1 MSHGLNDFLKHIKSN
16 PQNDVLVD
24 RFTSL
29 VMELDAKARQP
40 YFEKLFDLLE
50 NSNPHG
56 ALRAAY
62 FNLQAA
68 RAEGP
73 GTPLEIEAL
82 QWIERAF
89 IKLGKS
95 ENASL
100 VREELG
106 RLKKAQPPLIPDQ
119 RRKKPTVES
128 KAKPPESKPKIPIE
142 AKPKAPVEAKPKIPV
157 EAKPKA
163 SAEAKSKGPESAAAE
178 QRFTTQRLD
187 FIANLYESFAKQLL
201 EALNKE
207 LETFKGAP
215 QSEAA
220 ASHIIKAFRQVY
232 AEMKSTLRNAVA
244 VFGHNPLL
252 VNDKDRFRDELIQA
266 FLKSPLFTKN
276 KDRIAAQRARLIA
289 SLLTAWFDQ
298 QQSLPEG
305 ILPPDQERLQN
316 KLLEIAVTAV
326 LRFED

>member
-1 MSHGLNDFLKHIKSN
+1 MTTGLNDFLKHIKSN

-40 YFEKLFDLLE
+40 YFEKLFGLLE
-50 NSNPHG
+50 DPNPHG

-62 FNLQAA
+62 FNLQTA
-68 RAEGP
+68 RAQGS
-73 GTPLEIEAL
+73 GTVLEIEAL

-106 RLKKAQPPLIPDQ
+106 RLKKTPPPPTVER
-119 RRKKPTVES
+119 RRKKTTADEP
-128 KAKPPESKPKIPIE
+128 KPKAAEPKPKAAE
-142 AKPKAPVEAKPKIPV
+142 PKPKAPEPNSP
-157 EAKPKA
+157 
-163 SAEAKSKGPESAAAE
+163 AE
-178 QRFTTQRLD
+178 QRFTTQRMD

-207 LETFKGAP
+207 LESFKGRP
-215 QSEAA
+215 HSEAA
-220 ASHIIKAFRQVY
+220 AAHIIKAFRQVY
-232 AEMKSTLRNAVA
+232 ATMRSTLRNAVA

-252 VNDKDRFRDELIQA
+252 VDDKDKFRDELIQV
-266 FLKSPLFTKN
+266 FLRSSLMTRT
-276 KDRIAAQRARLIA
+276 KDRMAAQRARLIA

-298 QQSLPEG
+298 QQNMPEG
-305 ILPPDQERLQN
+305 ILPPDQERVQN
-316 KLLEIAVTAV
+316 KLLEIAVSAV

>member
-1 MSHGLNDFLKHIKSN
+1 MSTGLNDFLKHIKSN

-29 VMELDAKARQP
+29 VMELEAKARHP

-73 GTPLEIEAL
+73 GTPMEIDAL
-82 QWIERAF
+82 QWIEQAF

-100 VREELG
+100 VREELV
-106 RLKKAQPPLIPDQ
+106 RLKKSQPPPVPDR
-119 RRKKPTVES
+119 RRKKPPVE
-128 KAKPPESKPKIPIE
+128 E
-142 AKPKAPVEAKPKIPV
+142 AKPKPFEPD
-157 EAKPKA
+157 
-163 SAEAKSKGPESAAAE
+163 AAE
-178 QRFTTQRLD
+178 QRFTTQRMD

-207 LETFKGAP
+207 LGKFKGTA

-252 VNDKDRFRDELIQA
+252 VNDKDRFRDELIQV
-266 FLKSPLFTKN
+266 FVKSPLFACN

-305 ILPPDQERLQN
+305 ILTPDQERLQN
-316 KLLEIAVTAV
+316 KLLEIAVSAV
-326 LRFED
+326 LRFDD

>member
-1 MSHGLNDFLKHIKSN
+1 MTTGLNDFLKHIKSN

-29 VMELDAKARQP
+29 VMELDAKARRP
-40 YFEKLFDLLE
+40 YLEKLFDILE

-89 IKLGKS
+89 TKLGRS

-100 VREELG
+100 VREELV
-106 RLKKAQPPLIPDQ
+106 RLKKSQPPPIPDR
-119 RRKKPTVES
+119 RRKKPAADV
-128 KAKPPESKPKIPIE
+128 KPKVQEPE
-142 AKPKAPVEAKPKIPV
+142 AAT
-157 EAKPKA
+157 
-163 SAEAKSKGPESAAAE
+163 
-178 QRFTTQRLD
+178 QRFTTQRMD
-187 FIANLYESFAKQLL
+187 FIANLYESFAKQLM
-201 EALNKE
+201 EALHKE
-207 LETFKGAP
+207 LSSFKGKP
-215 QSEAA
+215 HSEAA
-220 ASHIIKAFRQVY
+220 AAHVIKAFHNVY
-232 AEMKSTLRNAVA
+232 ASMKSTLRNAVA

-252 VNDKDRFRDELIQA
+252 VDEKERFRDELIQV
-266 FLKSPLFTKN
+266 FLNSPLFARK
-276 KDRIAAQRARLIA
+276 KDRIASHRARLVA

-298 QQSLPEG
+298 QQNMPEG
-305 ILPPDQERLQN
+305 LLPPEQERVQN
-316 KLLEIAVTAV
+316 KLLEIAITAI

>member
-1 MSHGLNDFLKHIKSN
+1 MSTGLNDFLKHIKSN

-29 VMELDAKARQP
+29 VMELEAKARHP

-73 GTPLEIEAL
+73 GTPMEIDAL

-100 VREELG
+100 VREELV
-106 RLKKAQPPLIPDQ
+106 RLKKSQPPPVPDR
-119 RRKKPTVES
+119 RRKKP
-128 KAKPPESKPKIPIE
+128 
-142 AKPKAPVEAKPKIPV
+142 PVEAKPKPS
-157 EAKPKA
+157 EPD
-163 SAEAKSKGPESAAAE
+163 AAE
-178 QRFTTQRLD
+178 QRFTTQRMD

-207 LETFKGAP
+207 LGKFKGAA

-252 VNDKDRFRDELIQA
+252 VNDKDRFRDELIQV
-266 FLKSPLFTKN
+266 FLKSPLFARN

-298 QQSLPEG
+298 QQNLPEG
-305 ILPPDQERLQN
+305 ILSPDQERLQN

-326 LRFED
+326 LRFDD

>member
-1 MSHGLNDFLKHIKSN
+1 MTTGLNDFLKHIKSN

-24 RFTSL
+24 RFASL

-40 YFEKLFDLLE
+40 YFEKLFGILE
-50 NSNPHG
+50 DSNPHG

-62 FNLQAA
+62 FNLQTA
-68 RAEGP
+68 RAQGS

-95 ENASL
+95 ENAAL

-106 RLKKAQPPLIPDQ
+106 RLKKAPPPPVADR
-119 RRKKPTVES
+119 RRKKPAPEV
-128 KAKPPESKPKIPIE
+128 KAKAPEP
-142 AKPKAPVEAKPKIPV
+142 
-157 EAKPKA
+157 
-163 SAEAKSKGPESAAAE
+163 GPAE
-178 QRFTTQRLD
+178 QRFTTQRMD

-201 EALNKE
+201 DALNKE
-207 LETFKGAP
+207 LGKFQGSP
-215 QSEAA
+215 HSEAA
-220 ASHIIKAFRQVY
+220 AAHIIKAFRQVY
-232 AEMKSTLRNAVA
+232 AEMRATLRNAVA

-252 VNDKDRFRDELIQA
+252 VDDKDKFRDELVQV
-266 FLKSPLFTKN
+266 FLRSTLLART
-276 KDRIAAQRARLIA
+276 KDRMAAQRARLIA

-298 QQSLPEG
+298 QQNMPEG
-305 ILPPDQERLQN
+305 ILSPDQERVQN
-316 KLLEIAVTAV
+316 KLLEIAVSAV

>member
-1 MSHGLNDFLKHIKSN
+1 MTTGLNDFLRHIKSN

-29 VMELDAKARQP
+29 VMELETKARRP
-40 YFEKLFDLLE
+40 YLEKLFDILE

-62 FNLQAA
+62 FNLQSA
-68 RAEGP
+68 RAEGS

-89 IKLGKS
+89 TKLGRS

-100 VREELG
+100 VREELV
-106 RLKKAQPPLIPDQ
+106 RLKKNQPPPIPDR
-119 RRKKPTVES
+119 RRKKPAAEV
-128 KAKPPESKPKIPIE
+128 
-142 AKPKAPVEAKPKIPV
+142 KPKAQ
-157 EAKPKA
+157 
-163 SAEAKSKGPESAAAE
+163 GPEAAE
-178 QRFTTQRLD
+178 QRFTTQRMN

-201 EALNKE
+201 EALQKE
-207 LETFKGAP
+207 LGGYQGKP

-220 ASHIIKAFRQVY
+220 AAHVIKAFRQVY
-232 AEMKSTLRNAVA
+232 ASMKSTLRNAVA

-252 VNDKDRFRDELIQA
+252 VDEKDRFREELILV
-266 FLKSPLFTKN
+266 FLSSPLFARR
-276 KDRIAAQRARLIA
+276 KDRIASHRARLIA

-298 QQSLPEG
+298 QQNMPEG
-305 ILPPDQERLQN
+305 ILPPEQERLQN
-316 KLLEIAVTAV
+316 KLLEIGISAI

>member
-1 MSHGLNDFLKHIKSN
+1 MTTGLNDFLKHIKSN

-24 RFTSL
+24 RFASL

-40 YFEKLFDLLE
+40 YFEKLFETLE
-50 NSNPHG
+50 DPNPHG

-62 FNLQAA
+62 FNLQTA
-68 RAEGP
+68 RAHGS
-73 GTPLEIEAL
+73 GTALEIDAL

-95 ENASL
+95 ENAAL

-106 RLKKAQPPLIPDQ
+106 RLKKAPAPPVTDR
-119 RRKKPTVES
+119 RRKKPVS
-128 KAKPPESKPKIPIE
+128 
-142 AKPKAPVEAKPKIPV
+142 

-163 SAEAKSKGPESAAAE
+163 SEPKEPNPKAPLPNAAE
-178 QRFTTQRLD
+178 QRFTTQRMD

-207 LETFKGAP
+207 LATFKGTP
-215 QSEAA
+215 HSEAA
-220 ASHIIKAFRQVY
+220 AAHIIRAFRQVY
-232 AEMKSTLRNAVA
+232 AEMRSTLRNAVA

-252 VNDKDRFRDELIQA
+252 VDDKDLFRDELIQV
-266 FLKSPLFTKN
+266 FLRSTLLART
-276 KDRIAAQRARLIA
+276 KDRMAAQRARLIA

-298 QQSLPEG
+298 QQNMPEG
-305 ILPPDQERLQN
+305 ILPPDQERVQN
-316 KLLEIAVTAV
+316 KLLEIAVSAV